1 VRPVV
6 TKAEAHMSL
15 LNIDDDDD
23 ATPATSLDSVP
34 APSGDGPSH
43 ITIELECDLTDAEMQ
58 DRGEQMAADERAVE
72 RLKLRRK
79 ALNSDIRGKL
89 DHMTVLAIAID
100 SRKEVRDV
108 PCTWRPDYAR
118 KQWDLVR
125 DDTERVIRTRAMS
138 KLDLQ
143 TKLPLESA
151 PQLEAAADTADDID
165 GGDGDHA
172 PDDDDDVIG
181 HPIDDDSGDFGDY
194 DIDGN
199 RIDGINRAANAE
211 AYDAAMLAAAQP
223 ANNNVR
229 LLPARSTP
237 EDAAAMSKHA
247 RPTKPAKRGAKTKT
261 SSKNGRKA
269 R

>member
-23 ATPATSLDSVP
+23 ATPATSIDSAP
-34 APSGDGPSH
+34 APSPDGPSH

-79 ALNSDIRGKL
+79 ALNADIRGKL

-100 SRKEVRDV
+100 SRKEVREV
-108 PCTWRPDYAR
+108 ACTWRPDYDR

-151 PQLEAAADTADDID
+151 PEREAAADAAVDPDDD
-165 GGDGDHA
+165 GSETYGDGD
-172 PDDDDDVIG
+172 DDLSDEQL
-181 HPIDDDSGDFGDY
+181 
-194 DIDGN
+194 DIANADLEQLE
-199 RIDGINRAANAE
+199 AANAE
-211 AYDAAMLAAAQP
+211 AYDAAMLAAAHP

-237 EDAAAMSKHA
+237 EAAAVMSKAA
-247 RPTKPAKRGAKTKT
+247 RPTKPAKRGSKPSSKA

>member
-23 ATPATSLDSVP
+23 ATPATSIDSAP
-34 APSGDGPSH
+34 APSPDGPSH

-79 ALNSDIRGKL
+79 ALNADIRGKL

-100 SRKEVRDV
+100 SRKEVREV
-108 PCTWRPDYAR
+108 ACTWRPDYDR

-151 PQLEAAADTADDID
+151 PQLEAAADAGDDVDGVEASLNALADD
-165 GGDGDHA
+165 GLVEA
-172 PDDDDDVIG
+172 VDDEYDDDVSDRDPAFLDD
-181 HPIDDDSGDFGDY
+181 PI
-194 DIDGN
+194 
-199 RIDGINRAANAE
+199 
-211 AYDAAMLAAAQP
+211 P
-223 ANNNVR
+223 ANDLRPPAR

-237 EDAAAMSKHA
+237 EDAAVMSKAA
-247 RPTKPAKRGAKTKT
+247 RPTKPAKRGSKPSSKA

>member
-1 VRPVV
+1 
-6 TKAEAHMSL
+6 MSL

-23 ATPATSLDSVP
+23 ATTPATSIDSAP
-34 APSGDGPSH
+34 APSPDGPSH

-79 ALNSDIRGKL
+79 ALNADIRGKL

-100 SRKEVRDV
+100 SRKEVREV
-108 PCTWRPDYAR
+108 ACTWRPDYDR

-151 PQLEAAADTADDID
+151 PQLEAAADAVDDVDGVEASLNALADD
-165 GGDGDHA
+165 GLVEA
-172 PDDDDDVIG
+172 VDDEYDDDVSDRDPAFLDD
-181 HPIDDDSGDFGDY
+181 PIPGF
-194 DIDGN
+194 
-199 RIDGINRAANAE
+199 
-211 AYDAAMLAAAQP
+211 DAPP
-223 ANNNVR
+223 ANDLRPPAR

-237 EDAAAMSKHA
+237 EDAAVMSKAA
-247 RPTKPAKRGAKTKT
+247 RPTKPAKRGSKPSSKA